1 MEACWPPF
9 LFHVIASGG
18 RKAPR
23 GNLLYK
29 WLIRID
35 KQILFTGD
43 CFGHT
48 CPGVSAGDNLP
59 RNDIFSICG
68 YNSPAMDS
76 KTLHVLEYPKILKRL
91 KAYCDFS
98 ASMELARALE
108 PTDSYDLAL
117 ARLAETT
124 EARRLFSVQDIGIGG
139 AHDIRPAADLA
150 ARGGVLDPQQLLDV
164 KSTLI
169 SCREIKKSLERKTDE
184 YPRLAGLAAGLPESH
199 GIVDAIT
206 RVLSER
212 GEVLDSASPKLGTL
226 RREIKIAH
234 DRLMSRLQRYL
245 TESANKLQ
253 ESIITQ
259 RDGRY
264 VIPLRA
270 EFKGQIKAVIHDQ
283 SSSGATLFVE
293 PLPVVELNNTMREL
307 QLQERDEERRI
318 LFELS
323 AQIGG
328 HREELTYGVENLAML
343 DLIFAKAKYAE
354 ELKAS
359 EPVLSQRPNVKRQ
372 KVSNKGDAIESSDV
386 QRSTFDVPHIKLIHA
401 RHPLLEP
408 ATVVPIDVDPK
419 PGTRAIVITG
429 PNTGGKTVS
438 LKTVGLLAL
447 MAQSGL
453 HVPAQSGS
461 ELPCFHA
468 VYADIGDEQSIE
480 QSLSTFSGHITNI
493 IHILKQIDHRSL
505 VIFDELGAG
514 TDPQEGAAL
523 ARAILSHLLETG
535 CTVLVA
541 THYPELKTFAH
552 STDGVVNASLEF
564 DIQTLRPTFHLTIGL
579 PGRSNAL
586 LIAQRLGLSQPIIDT
601 AKGEINP
608 EDLRADKLL
617 DDIRKERNRTS
628 RERQKL
634 EKARDKLE
642 SQTKE
647 IEKRL
652 DKIEDERREVLA
664 KARAEGELEVAV
676 LRKNIDSLKSQLKK
690 AKQPLEVLKAIE
702 EKVETMEEKIEA
714 PVERQ
719 TSNVIRPPSLITR
732 HSSLQLG
739 ERVLV
744 STLNADGVVTAL
756 GESDAEVQIGSLRV
770 RARLVDLVRKS
781 SESVI
786 SEQSSV
792 TRHPSHVTSSPAVSS
807 PGLEL
812 NLRGKLVDEGL
823 DELERY
829 LERAFSAGLLFVR
842 IVHGKGTGRMREA
855 VRNALK
861 SSPYVSSFEE
871 PKDTEGGAGVTVAK
885 MAK

>member
-1 MEACWPPF
+1 
-9 LFHVIASGG
+9 
-18 RKAPR
+18 
-23 GNLLYK
+23 
-29 WLIRID
+29 
-35 KQILFTGD
+35 
-43 CFGHT
+43 
-48 CPGVSAGDNLP
+48 
-59 RNDIFSICG
+59 
-68 YNSPAMDS
+68 MDS
-76 KTLHVLEYPKILKRL
+76 KTLSVLEYPKVLERL
-91 KAYCDFS
+91 RAFCDFS
-98 ASMELARALE
+98 ASMDLARSLE

-117 ARLAETT
+117 ARLAETS
-124 EARRLFSVQDIGIGG
+124 EACKLFSIQDIGIGG
-139 AHDIRPAADLA
+139 AHDIRAAVDLA

-169 SCREIKKSLERKTDE
+169 SCRELKKSLERKMDE
-184 YPRLAGLAAGLPESH
+184 YPRLAQLAAGLPESH
-199 GIVDAIT
+199 GIVDAIS

-212 GEVLDSASPKLGTL
+212 GEVLDSASPKLSTL

-253 ESIITQ
+253 EPIITQ

-270 EFKGQIKAVIHDQ
+270 EFKGQIKAIVHDQ

-293 PLPVVELNNTMREL
+293 PLPIVELNNQVREL
-307 QLQERDEERRI
+307 QLQARDEERRI
-318 LFELS
+318 LYELS
-323 AQIGG
+323 AEIGAY
-328 HREELTYGVENLAML
+328 RDELTYGVENLALL

-359 EPVLSQRPNVKRQ
+359 APVLHKLEGRRHRDEVQ
-372 KVSNKGDAIESSDV
+372 SSAVD
-386 QRSTFDVPHIKLIHA
+386 RLPSIKLMGA
-401 RHPLLEP
+401 RHPLLDP
-408 ATVVPIDVDPK
+408 QTVVPIDVDPK

-438 LKTVGLLAL
+438 LKTVGLLVL

-453 HVPAQSGS
+453 HVPARSGS
-461 ELPCFHA
+461 ELPCFHV

-493 IHILKQIDHRSL
+493 IRILKQIDPRSL

-523 ARAILSHLLETG
+523 ARAILSFLLETG
-535 CTVLVA
+535 CTTLVA

-552 STDGVVNASLEF
+552 STEGVVNASLEF
-564 DIQTLRPTFHLTIGL
+564 DIKTLRPTYHLTIGL

-586 LIAQRLGLSQPIIDT
+586 LIAQRLGLPQPIIET
-601 AKGEINP
+601 ARGEINP
-608 EDLRADKLL
+608 DDLRADKLL

-634 EKARDKLE
+634 EKARERLE
-642 SQTKE
+642 TQSKD

-652 DKIEDERREVLA
+652 EKIEDERREVLA
-664 KARAEGELEVAV
+664 KARAEGELEVAI
-676 LRKNIDSLKSQLKK
+676 LKRNIDSLKSQLKK
-690 AKQPLEVLKAIE
+690 AKQPLQVLKEIE
-702 EKVETMEEKIEA
+702 EKVEAIEEKIES
-714 PVERQ
+714 PVERKPNPSPI
-719 TSNVIRPPSLITR
+719 SNYQLPR
-732 HSSLQLG
+732 LG
-739 ERVLV
+739 ERVTV
-744 STLNADGVVTAL
+744 STLNAEGMITAL

-770 RARLVDLVRKS
+770 RARLADLIRRGQQEERPEEIREEKKPIAES
-781 SESVI
+781 SSRAAL
-786 SEQSSV
+786 SG
-792 TRHPSHVTSSPAVSS
+792 TKS
-807 PGLEL
+807 PGIEL

-823 DELERY
+823 EELDRY
-829 LERAFSAGLLFVR
+829 LEKAYSSGLLFVR
-842 IVHGKGTGRMREA
+842 IVHGKGTGKLREA

-861 SSPYVSSFEE
+861 SSPYVASYEE
-871 PKDTEGGAGVTVAK
+871 PKDNEGGAGVTVAR

>member
-1 MEACWPPF
+1 
-9 LFHVIASGG
+9 
-18 RKAPR
+18 
-23 GNLLYK
+23 
-29 WLIRID
+29 
-35 KQILFTGD
+35 
-43 CFGHT
+43 
-48 CPGVSAGDNLP
+48 
-59 RNDIFSICG
+59 
-68 YNSPAMDS
+68 MDAKS
-76 KTLHVLEYPKILKRL
+76 LQVLEYPKIRERL
-91 KAYCDFS
+91 RSFCDFS
-98 ASMELARALE
+98 ASMELALALE

-124 EARRLFSVQDIGIGG
+124 EARKLFSMQEIGIGG

-184 YPRLAGLAAGLPESH
+184 YPRLSQIAAGLPESH

-206 RVLSER
+206 RVLSDR
-212 GEVLDSASPKLGTL
+212 GEVLDSASPKLASL

-234 DRLMSRLQRYL
+234 DRLMSRLQKYL
-245 TESANKLQ
+245 TESGNKLQ
-253 ESIITQ
+253 EPIITQ

-293 PLPVVELNNTMREL
+293 PLPVVELNNQVREL
-307 QLQERDEERRI
+307 ELQARDEERRI
-318 LFELS
+318 LHEIS
-323 AQIGG
+323 AQVGE
-328 HREELTYGVENLAML
+328 HREELTYGIENLAML

-354 ELKAS
+354 ELRAS
-359 EPVLSQRPNVKRQ
+359 EPVISHQSSV
-372 KVSNKGDAIESSDV
+372 SSD
-386 QRSTFDVPHIKLIHA
+386 RSSVTSKPSIKLIHA
-401 RHPLLEP
+401 RHPLLDP
-408 ATVVPIDVDPK
+408 AVVVPIDVDPS

-453 HVPAQSGS
+453 HIPAQSGS
-461 ELPCFHA
+461 GLPCFHA

-493 IHILKQIDHRSL
+493 IRVLKHIDERSL

-523 ARAILSHLLETG
+523 ARAILNHLLEVG
-535 CTVLVA
+535 CTSLIA

-552 STDGVVNASLEF
+552 STEGVVNASLEF
-564 DIQTLRPTFHLTIGL
+564 DIKTLRPTYHLEIGL

-586 LIAQRLGLSQPIIDT
+586 LIAQRLGLPQPIIDS
-601 AKGEINP
+601 AKGEISP
-608 EDLRADKLL
+608 DDLRADKLL

-642 SQTKE
+642 AQIKE
-647 IEKRL
+647 LETRL
-652 DKIEDERREVLA
+652 EKIEDERREVLA

-676 LRKNIDSLKSQLKK
+676 LKKNIETLKSQLKK
-690 AKQPLEVLKAIE
+690 ARQPLDAIRSLE
-702 EKVETMEEKIEA
+702 EKVEKIEEKIEA
-714 PVERQ
+714 PVERKSDQ
-719 TSNVIRPPSLITR
+719 SPVTSNRSLK
-732 HSSLQLG
+732 LG
-739 ERVLV
+739 ERVTV
-744 STLNADGVVTAL
+744 STLNAEGVVTAL

-770 RARLVDLVRKS
+770 RARLSELVRKS
-781 SESVI
+781 GYESKVE
-786 SEQSSV
+786 SQKSNDL
-792 TRHPSHVTSSPAVSS
+792 RPATFDSAKS

-812 NLRGKLVDEGL
+812 NLRGKLVEDGL
-823 DELERY
+823 EELERY
-829 LERAFSAGLLFVR
+829 LERAYSAGLLFVR
-842 IVHGKGTGRMREA
+842 IVHGKGTGKMRDA
-855 VRNALK
+855 VRSALK
-861 SSPYVSSFEE
+861 ESPYVTSFEE
-871 PKDTEGGAGVTVAK
+871 PKDNEGGAGVTVAK
-885 MAK
+885 LAK

>member
-1 MEACWPPF
+1 
-9 LFHVIASGG
+9 
-18 RKAPR
+18 
-23 GNLLYK
+23 
-29 WLIRID
+29 
-35 KQILFTGD
+35 
-43 CFGHT
+43 
-48 CPGVSAGDNLP
+48 
-59 RNDIFSICG
+59 
-68 YNSPAMDS
+68 MDS
-76 KTLHVLEYPKILKRL
+76 KTLSVLEYPKVLERL
-91 KAYCDFS
+91 RAFCDFS
-98 ASMELARALE
+98 ASMDLARSLE

-117 ARLAETT
+117 ARLAETS
-124 EARRLFSVQDIGIGG
+124 EACKLFSIQDIGIGG
-139 AHDIRPAADLA
+139 AHDIRAAVDLA

-169 SCREIKKSLERKTDE
+169 SCRELKKSLERKMDE
-184 YPRLAGLAAGLPESH
+184 YPRLAQLAAGLPESH
-199 GIVDAIT
+199 GIVDAIS

-212 GEVLDSASPKLGTL
+212 GEVLDSASPKLSTL

-253 ESIITQ
+253 EPIITQ

-270 EFKGQIKAVIHDQ
+270 EFKGQIKAIVHDQ

-293 PLPVVELNNTMREL
+293 PLPIVELNNQVREL
-307 QLQERDEERRI
+307 QLQARDEERRI
-318 LFELS
+318 LYELS
-323 AQIGG
+323 AQIGEY
-328 HREELTYGVENLAML
+328 RDELTYGVENLAML

-359 EPVLSQRPNVKRQ
+359 APVLHKLEGRKHR
-372 KVSNKGDAIESSDV
+372 DEV
-386 QRSTFDVPHIKLIHA
+386 QSPAVDRLPSIKLMGA
-401 RHPLLEP
+401 RHPLLDP
-408 ATVVPIDVDPK
+408 QTVVPIDVDPK

-438 LKTVGLLAL
+438 LKTVGLLVL

-453 HVPAQSGS
+453 HIPARSGS
-461 ELPCFHA
+461 ELPCFHV

-493 IHILKQIDHRSL
+493 IRILKQIDPRSL

-523 ARAILSHLLETG
+523 ARAILSFLLETG
-535 CTVLVA
+535 CTTLVA

-552 STDGVVNASLEF
+552 STEGVVNASLEF
-564 DIQTLRPTFHLTIGL
+564 DIKTLRPTYHLTIGL

-586 LIAQRLGLSQPIIDT
+586 LIAQRLGLPQPIIET
-601 AKGEINP
+601 ARGEINP
-608 EDLRADKLL
+608 DDLRADKLL

-634 EKARDKLE
+634 EKARERLE
-642 SQTKE
+642 TQSKD

-652 DKIEDERREVLA
+652 EKIEDERREVLA
-664 KARAEGELEVAV
+664 KARAEGELEVAI
-676 LRKNIDSLKSQLKK
+676 LKRNIDSLKSQLKK
-690 AKQPLEVLKAIE
+690 AKQPLQVLKEIE
-702 EKVETMEEKIEA
+702 EKVEAIEEKIES
-714 PVERQ
+714 PIERKPNQ
-719 TSNVIRPPSLITR
+719 SPISNYQLPR
-732 HSSLQLG
+732 LG
-739 ERVLV
+739 ERVTV
-744 STLNADGVVTAL
+744 GTLNAEGMITAL

-770 RARLVDLVRKS
+770 RARLADLIRRGQQEEHPEEIREEKKPIAES
-781 SESVI
+781 SSRAAL
-786 SEQSSV
+786 SG
-792 TRHPSHVTSSPAVSS
+792 TKS
-807 PGLEL
+807 PGIEL

-823 DELERY
+823 EELDRY
-829 LERAFSAGLLFVR
+829 LEKAFSSGLLFVR
-842 IVHGKGTGRMREA
+842 IVHGKGTGKLREA

-861 SSPYVSSFEE
+861 SSPYVASYEE
-871 PKDTEGGAGVTVAK
+871 PKDNEGGAGVTVAK